1 MHMHCYILANMYLAF
16 AYYRPVWQSIWH
28 GFTKTQCRVAWTNL
42 LGKRWNWRTLPERKQ
57 FSFWRINSF
66 LLLANV
72 KPKRKC
78 PTLVRSKAQTIRCHF
93 IFFRYTLYPLRNVST
108 IFECLSQ
115 KRSFLSHHTIPNKS
129 VHITWTQILPN
140 YLTEAYLVPQ
150 I

>member
-1 MHMHCYILANMYLAF
+1 MHMHCYISANMYLAF

-78 PTLVRSKAQTIRCHF
+78 PTVRSKTQTIWRYCRF
-93 IFFRYTLYPLRNVST
+93 LFFRYTSYLLRNVST
-108 IFECLSQ
+108 KFECLSQ
-115 KRSFLSHHTIPNKS
+115 KRSFFPTIPFLINQSTSRGHKFCQTTLLR
-129 VHITWTQILPN
+129 HI
-140 YLTEAYLVPQ
+140 
-150 I
+150 